1 MTLSKEELF
10 ALEIYQ
16 NNQMKDLTFAMEEYE
31 SFLGILIYVQNILA
45 EEKVGV
51 RYWEKYAEILVH
63 KFVFHGKSMLELLKG
78 FTWSIPFFPTTSQKK
93 IMDISSTKT
102 VFRAQFETALMYHH
116 IYINP
121 QTDDEKELRYYAWIY
136 TALLQRQKLNPI
148 TEEGKQQQKHDT
160 EEMEKMKQI
169 MQNLEA
175 YRALTEKQQKGLF
188 ETGSV
193 KFFKNW
199 AAIMEE
205 SGFEKDNIFDSLYYY
220 LSIYAHSEGLS
231 ALQLHDSSY
240 SFFDEHNQNNAY
252 QDIFQSKLLV
262 CHMIKHIK
270 NSHTLIE
277 ERFKTLPE
285 KTQYFIEFYA
295 KMATHKGL
303 S

>member
-1 MTLSKEELF
+1 MTLSKEQLF
-10 ALEIYQ
+10 AIEIYQ
-16 NNQMKDLTFAMEEYE
+16 NNQMKDLAFAMQEYE
-31 SFLGILIYVQNILA
+31 YFLGILLYVQDTLA
-45 EEKVGV
+45 DKEVDVQDWERYVGV
-51 RYWEKYAEILVH
+51 LTH
-63 KFVFHGKSMLELLKG
+63 KFVLHGKSMLELLKG
-78 FTWSIPFFPTTSQKK
+78 FTWSIPFFPTTSQKQ
-93 IMDISSTKT
+93 MVDISSANTI
-102 VFRAQFETALMYHH
+102 FRAQFETALMYHH

-136 TALLQRQKLNPI
+136 TALLQRQKLNPR
-148 TEEGKQQQKHDT
+148 TEEGKQQKERDA
-160 EEMEKMKQI
+160 EEMEKMRQI

-175 YRALTEKQQKGLF
+175 YKNLSPKNQNNLF

-193 KFFKNW
+193 KFFKKWNV
-199 AAIMEE
+199 IMEE
-205 SGFEKDNIFDSLYYY
+205 SGFEEGNIFNSLYYY
-220 LSIYAHSEGLS
+220 LSVYAHSEGLS
-231 ALQLHDSSY
+231 AIQLHDAGYLFSS
-240 SFFDEHNQNNAY
+240 EHNQNSAY
-252 QDIFQSKLLV
+252 QAISQSKILV